1 MYLSICLGAQGLLK
15 SAQSQQP
22 AVLPRDAAL
31 QFLVAVGW
39 WKCPGHALCPL
50 PNSLTAHNRN
60 TYHNILTCSGNGK
73 KKKKIIGK
81 YNFWEWTDSSASI
94 RTEIQRQME
103 NPLPI
108 YSSCAAPSKLPRC
121 PGKGEHKRCPVLT
134 CWSQHWQRQ
143 GRIYTGPF
151 FSHYILFHEV
161 HPGPMLWWL
170 VPAAWALGSAPFSDT
185 DFGWTW
191 SYHCIHGQCSCLLG
205 NWLYAGKKNT
215 L

>member
-1 MYLSICLGAQGLLK
+1 MRRACWNLLSLSSLQCSPGTQPCSFWLLWAGG
-15 SAQSQQP
+15 SALAMPCVLSLIHLLLITETLTTTFWP
-22 AVLPRDAAL
+22 ALEME
-31 QFLVAVGW
+31 
-39 WKCPGHALCPL
+39 
-50 PNSLTAHNRN
+50 
-60 TYHNILTCSGNGK
+60 K

-121 PGKGEHKRCPVLT
+121 PGKGEHERCSVLT

-151 FSHYILFHEV
+151 FNHYILFHEV

-191 SYHCIHGQCSCLLG
+191 SYHYIHGQCSCLLD